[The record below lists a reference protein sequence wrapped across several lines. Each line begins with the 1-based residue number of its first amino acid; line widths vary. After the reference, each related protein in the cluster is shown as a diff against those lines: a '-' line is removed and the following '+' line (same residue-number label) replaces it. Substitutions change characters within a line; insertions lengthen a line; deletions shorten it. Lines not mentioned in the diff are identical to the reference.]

1 MIERSKISPKAIL
14 VFGILATTGVSLAA
28 IVSRFQSGLEQ
39 QVLIGIGSAMF
50 GAALAFFLVHGFR
63 AEA

>member
-28 IVSRFQSGLEQ
+28 IVSPFQSGLEQ

-50 GAALAFFLVHGFR
+50 GAALAFFLVYSFR